1 MTGEMKIVNGRI
13 SQEGRHK
20 LVCRVQIHLFGL
32 RCFIF
37 AYASGI
43 GFIKYWKPYAAG
55 IWFFCWKLVRWRERG
70 RSGSANLRQGSLTL
84 RLRGGVEALPQV
96 VDMLAL
102 LGMDCEVLEDGR
114 PQSMPERTEPDF
126 DSFVCFD
133 LETSGTYGAA
143 GGDAPAEITEIGAV
157 RVVNGGIT
165 ETVSQLVN
173 PGAEGC
179 PPHRPHPPYHRRD
192 GSGPA
197 GAGGGY
203 PPLCPYPQGG
213 RGCWPAL

>member
-1 MTGEMKIVNGRI
+1 M
-13 SQEGRHK
+13 
-20 LVCRVQIHLFGL
+20 
-32 RCFIF
+32 
-37 AYASGI
+37 
-43 GFIKYWKPYAAG
+43 
-55 IWFFCWKLVRWRERG
+55 VRWRERG

-102 LGMDCEVLEDGR
+102 LGMDCEVLEDSR

-157 RVVNGGIT
+157 RVVNGEIT
-165 ETVSQLVN
+165 ETFSQLVN
-173 PGAEGC
+173 PGRKVVPRIARI
-179 PPHRPHPPYHRRD
+179 PHITDGMAADQPGPEEAIRRFARTLKE
-192 GSGPA
+192 A
-197 GAGGGY
+197 GAAGRRCEYGSAPGGGNGT
-203 PPLCPYPQGG
+203 PFRFAASAFCPGDHTFGKPHKF
-213 RGCWPAL
+213 PVLLL